1 MMNKVQIVDNGPMQ
15 LTGEFELL
23 DDNGQ
28 TVRARKVYTLCR
40 CGLSARLP
48 FCDASH
54 ESAGFASS
62 PRAPQSEA
70 GCEPASTSALASNAN
85 VAPQ

>member
-1 MMNKVQIVDNGPMQ
+1 MQ
-15 LTGEFELL
+15 LTGEFELV

-28 TVRARKVYTLCR
+28 IVRARKVYTLCR

-54 ESAGFASS
+54 ERAGFASS
-62 PRAPQSEA
+62 PRAPHGEADSELA
-70 GCEPASTSALASNAN
+70 PTSRPTA
-85 VAPQ
+85 APQ

>member
-1 MMNKVQIVDNGPMQ
+1 MTNSIQIVDNGPMR
-15 LTGEFELL
+15 LTGEFELI

-28 TVRARKVYTLCR
+28 VLRARKVYTLCR

-54 ESAGFASS
+54 EAAGFSS
-62 PRAPQSEA
+62 CPRAPQSA
-70 GCEPASTSALASNAN
+70 VGSNPAPTSNATL
-85 VAPQ
+85 APQ